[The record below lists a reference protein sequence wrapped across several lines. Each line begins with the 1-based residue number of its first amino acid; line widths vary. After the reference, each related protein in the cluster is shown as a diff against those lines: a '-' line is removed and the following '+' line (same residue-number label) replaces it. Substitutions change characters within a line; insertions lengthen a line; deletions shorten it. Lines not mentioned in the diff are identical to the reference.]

1 MTAVATSYGYDRIY
15 QLFSAAVS
23 MAKSRD

>member
-1 MTAVATSYGYDRIY
+1 MATSYGYDRIY